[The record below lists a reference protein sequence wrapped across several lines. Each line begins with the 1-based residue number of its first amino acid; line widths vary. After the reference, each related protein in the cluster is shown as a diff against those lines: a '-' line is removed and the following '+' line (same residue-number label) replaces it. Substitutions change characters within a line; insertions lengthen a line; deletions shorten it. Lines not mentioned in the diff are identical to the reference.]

1 MVLVVAVAFMTWL
14 CYGGATRGI
23 KKGGM
28 GGQSLHFQSKQ
39 LRGGEQ
45 REAEGRKAGG
55 GVEVGS

>member
-1 MVLVVAVAFMTWL
+1 MCVW
-14 CYGGATRGI
+14 
-23 KKGGM
+23 

-55 GVEVGS
+55 GVEVGSWEPSEEEATHGPHILKVLS